1 LSNLKKILLYCRASL
16 TDGTLGSAG
25 GKQVTAEM
33 HGTESYYFGLGD
45 YAAGAL
51 TGVLTALVVRGVI
64 GPHWDMVLAMLVGMA
79 LGMIVHLLLG
89 LLLTPLLGAFEVMIP
104 GAMIGMY
111 GGMLFGMR
119 DSMQYAD
126 ISLRTALAVGALF
139 GLLVVFGVHWWN
151 RQLRGEAFVAPKQ
164 DFSKL
169 F

>member
-1 LSNLKKILLYCRASL
+1 
-16 TDGTLGSAG
+16 
-25 GKQVTAEM
+25 M
-33 HGTESYYFGLGD
+33 ESFYFRFGD

-51 TGVLTALVVRGVI
+51 TGVLTALAVRGVV

-89 LLLTPLLGAFEVMIP
+89 LLLMPLLGAFEVMIP

-119 DSMQYAD
+119 DSMQHAE

-139 GLLVVFGVHWWN
+139 GLLVVFGVRWWH
-151 RQLRGEAFVAPKQ
+151 RQLRGEAFVGPEQ
-164 DFSKL
+164 DFSSQE
-169 F
+169 

>member
-1 LSNLKKILLYCRASL
+1 MESLYFS
-16 TDGTLGSAG
+16 
-25 GKQVTAEM
+25 
-33 HGTESYYFGLGD
+33 LGD

-51 TGVLTALVVRGVI
+51 TGLLTALAARGVV

-89 LLLTPLLGAFEVMIP
+89 LLLMPIVGGFEVMIP

-119 DSMQYAD
+119 DSMQHAE

-139 GLLVVFGVHWWN
+139 GLIVVSGVRWWA
-151 RQLRGEAFVAPKQ
+151 RQLRGEVFAAPDRNLSNQ
-164 DFSKL
+164 E
-169 F
+169 

>member
-1 LSNLKKILLYCRASL
+1 
-16 TDGTLGSAG
+16 
-25 GKQVTAEM
+25 M
-33 HGTESYYFGLGD
+33 ESFYFRLGD

-51 TGVLTALVVRGVI
+51 TGVLTTLAVRGVI

-89 LLLTPLLGAFEVMIP
+89 LLLIPLLGGFEMMIP

-126 ISLRTALAVGALF
+126 ISLCAALAVGALF
-139 GLLVVFGVHWWN
+139 GLLVVFGVRWWN
-151 RQLRGEAFVAPKQ
+151 HQLRGEAFVGPEHDSSLQ
-164 DFSKL
+164 R
-169 F
+169 